1 MGSIIDLTRSSSRSK
16 SKSSVIDLT
25 SPKSSKSKSKS
36 PLQKKSKSP
45 LQKKIKSPLQKKI
58 KSKSKSPLPKKSKSK
73 SKSKS
78 PLPKKSK
85 SKSKSPSPKK
95 SKSKSKSKS
104 PSPKKPKLFNI
115 FQKKSSRSPSPK
127 PKKDAPPLPL
137 SPLRRVPM
145 LAEAFAKQ
153 AKNIRYPAF
162 AQPKLDGCRA
172 IYANGSLSSRTGLP
186 ISEAKRIL
194 AELSAANDAEG
205 LVLDGELYVHGMSFQ
220 NVMKLVHADSPLLEY
235 HVYDIIPSKS
245 KQMTFTE
252 RNKRLREFFKDHS
265 SVLRRVKFV
274 ETLKVSSAKEVE
286 DKRVR
291 FEKEGFEGAMVRNAE
306 STYIHGRS
314 KDLQKVK
321 SFKDAEFEVVGAEAS
336 KTGGVI
342 WRCSTDG
349 GKVFA
354 VKPKGSDADAVEAFK
369 HYKTMIGRYYT
380 VQYQELT
387 DAGIPRFPV
396 GLGFKDLKDL
406 DLNRKAKSRSK
417 SKSPKRPSPKIDKRS
432 KSRSRSPPNAK
443 PKPKPYAGPK
453 EAKPKKVDAYHSG
466 RPAPSEHA
474 KDHKGERKVGNDGKM
489 YESRAD
495 KRGVYTWKK
504 V

>member
-1 MGSIIDLTRSSSRSK
+1 
-16 SKSSVIDLT
+16 
-25 SPKSSKSKSKS
+25 
-36 PLQKKSKSP
+36 
-45 LQKKIKSPLQKKI
+45 
-58 KSKSKSPLPKKSKSK
+58 
-73 SKSKS
+73 
-78 PLPKKSK
+78 
-85 SKSKSPSPKK
+85 
-95 SKSKSKSKS
+95 
-104 PSPKKPKLFNI
+104 
-115 FQKKSSRSPSPK
+115 
-127 PKKDAPPLPL
+127 
-137 SPLRRVPM
+137 M

-172 IYANGSLSSRTGLP
+172 VYANGSLSSRTGLP

-235 HVYDIIPSKS
+235 HVYDIIPPRS

-286 DKRVR
+286 DMRVR

-354 VKPKGSDADAVEAFK
+354 VKPRGSDADAVEAFK

-380 VQYQELT
+380 VQFQELT

-406 DLNRKAKSRSK
+406 DLERNRQKVKAKSRSK
-417 SKSPKRPSPKIDKRS
+417 SKS
-432 KSRSRSPPNAK
+432 KSRSRSK
-443 PKPKPYAGPK
+443 SKSPKPPSPIRVQQKKSRSPSPKHHKKPAGPK